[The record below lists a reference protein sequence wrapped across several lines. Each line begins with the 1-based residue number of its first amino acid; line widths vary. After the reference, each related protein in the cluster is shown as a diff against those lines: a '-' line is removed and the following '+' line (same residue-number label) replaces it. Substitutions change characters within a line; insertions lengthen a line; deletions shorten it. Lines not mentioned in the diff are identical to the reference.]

1 MNQLK
6 SQTIRNK
13 ITKDVIFTAFIFIAF
28 AVLVYLFPY
37 SGDDWAWGTQ
47 IGLDR
52 LAVWF
57 KAYNGRYLGNLLE
70 LALTRSEL
78 LNMLVS
84 SAFFTAAC
92 FLPRLYSG
100 SKSFT
105 AYLMG
110 CVMFLLMPKDVF
122 VQSIVWTA
130 GFSNYIPPIVL
141 TMLYFVFIKNIFDEK
156 KPEYRPWIGVLSAVI
171 GFSSTLFME
180 NVTLFVVAI
189 SVLIIFYSY
198 LRFKKLFVVHLMHLA
213 GSVIGAVVMF
223 TNAAYLNIAQGDD
236 FYRETAA
243 DLGIVD
249 TVLSNSM
256 EIFRSF
262 FSGNITALVIFSV
275 LCAILCI
282 VFVKGSADRIRKLIA
297 VASFGVNVLSLMI
310 IYFKS
315 RFTHWELFYG
325 YEKSSLITVLFFIM
339 IAAVYFASGIVCVFI
354 CVECEKTRNKNLLL
368 LISIPVLIAPLAVVS
383 PIGPRCFFP
392 PYMMLM
398 GICVSLFVYIKDK
411 LGWSPE
417 VNKSIAVSLIAVC
430 IASVTFLFSIYSSIH
445 YFDVKRSEY
454 AVKQAE
460 ERSKNV
466 IVCNLPYPS
475 YVWTGDPEVE
485 PWSTR
490 YKLFYG
496 IDKDVT
502 FEFISREEF
511 KEFMKSYEE

>member
-1 MNQLK
+1 MDQLK
-6 SQTIRNK
+6 SQTVRSK
-13 ITKDVIFTAFIFIAF
+13 RAKDVTFTALIFVAF

-57 KAYNGRYLGNLLE
+57 RAYNGRYLGNLLE

-84 SAFFTAAC
+84 STFFTAAC

-110 CVMFLLMPKDVF
+110 GVMFLLMPKDVF
-122 VQSIVWTA
+122 VQSVVWTA

-141 TMLYFVFIKNIFDEK
+141 TMIYFVFIKNIFDEK
-156 KPEYRPWIGVLSAVI
+156 KPEYRPWIGILSAVI

-189 SVLIIFYSY
+189 SALIIFYSY
-198 LRFKKLFVVHLMHLA
+198 LRFKKLFFVHVMHLA

-243 DLGIVD
+243 DTGIVD

-262 FSGNITALVIFSV
+262 FSGNITGLVILSV
-275 LCAILCI
+275 LCAVLCL
-282 VFVKGSADRIRKLIA
+282 VFVKGSADRVKNLIA
-297 VASFGVNVLSLMI
+297 VASICINVFSLMI
-310 IYFKS
+310 IYFRSK
-315 RFTHWELFYG
+315 FVHWMLFYG

-339 IAAVYFASGIVCVFI
+339 IAAVYFASVVVCIFI
-354 CVECEKTRNKNLLL
+354 CVECEKTRYKNLLL
-368 LISIPVLIAPLAVVS
+368 LVSIPVLIAPLAVVS

-392 PYMMLM
+392 PYLMLM
-398 GICVSLFVYIKDK
+398 GVCVSLFVYLKDK
-411 LGWSPE
+411 LNWSSE
-417 VNKSIAVSLIAVC
+417 VHKGIALSMVAVC
-430 IASVTFLFSIYSSIH
+430 ITAVTFLLSIYSSIH
-445 YFDVKRSEY
+445 YFDVIRSEY

-460 ERSKNV
+460 AGNKNV
-466 IVCNLPYPS
+466 IICNLPYPS
-475 YVWTGDPEVE
+475 YVWTGNPDEE
-485 PWSTR
+485 PWDTR

-502 FEFISREEF
+502 FEFVTCEEF
-511 KEFMKSYEE
+511 KEFVRNFE